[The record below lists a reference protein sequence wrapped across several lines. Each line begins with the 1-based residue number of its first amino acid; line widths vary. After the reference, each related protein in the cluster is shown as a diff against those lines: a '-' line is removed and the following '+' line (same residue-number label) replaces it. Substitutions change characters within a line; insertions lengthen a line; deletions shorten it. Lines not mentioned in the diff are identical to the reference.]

1 MTLIEAKKENEKT
14 RILFAVVR
22 KKIWCKIE
30 LKQNLNFSK
39 KFQNSFEIE
48 KKSIQ
53 GFQQGR
59 FQRATSVKK

>member
-1 MTLIEAKKENEKT
+1 MKKA

-39 KFQNSFEIE
+39 KFYNSYEIE
-48 KKSIQ
+48 KKRMQ
-53 GFQQGR
+53 GFWQGR
-59 FQRATSVKK
+59 F